1 MSKLS
6 KVATWVSVIRPT
18 KANQSV
24 TFFLGLIL
32 MGSLVL
38 GQASLSDSKLFQRAQ
53 VEVKEGKI
61 DEAYA
66 SVKEARI
73 KKKKADKKYDEL
85 FKTLGEQLADR
96 EAAKGEAAC
105 SSDDLVKCEA
115 QLKTAKEFATTPGVT
130 RLQGVFDQK
139 LGCLLYTSP
148 SPRDS

>member
-105 SSDDLVKCEA
+105 SSD
-115 QLKTAKEFATTPGVT
+115 
-130 RLQGVFDQK
+130 
-139 LGCLLYTSP
+139 
-148 SPRDS
+148 